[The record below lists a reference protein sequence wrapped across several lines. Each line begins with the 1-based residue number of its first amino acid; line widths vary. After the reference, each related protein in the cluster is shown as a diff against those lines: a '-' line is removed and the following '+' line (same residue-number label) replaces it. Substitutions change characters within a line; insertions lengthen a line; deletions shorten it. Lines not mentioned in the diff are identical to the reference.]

1 VLEKESQREQE
12 KTMYRIHIERLEKAN
27 KELTYK
33 IYEQKRTIENIPPE
47 LRRTEGEIVLPDD
60 LHNAFLDDEFVPK
73 IGVEMADVIQT
84 IVTEN
89 GEKLAPP
96 IESGCG

>member
-47 LRRTEGEIVLPDD
+47 FETKGE
-60 LHNAFLDDEFVPK
+60 
-73 IGVEMADVIQT
+73 
-84 IVTEN
+84 
-89 GEKLAPP
+89 
-96 IESGCG
+96 